1 MNLLQHLDK
10 LKKKNERLEIRRRQ
24 SFDKIFYLS
33 KEMENLGGDIL
44 TCSKEIIAACLKND
58 VGVASN
64 RLRTA
69 EENMK
74 KFNGK
79 LFRCRGI
86 LGNLLTNTQLKAND
100 LQNVYSKLE
109 SFEKDFSSAKEEFF
123 EAKILYFYIE
133 EGKILRPADLFLSD
147 FETYAGAL
155 SDFCG
160 ELLRKARLDFTKDST
175 STMKS
180 IKRYYDITQDIHQA
194 LLSFAFSNK
203 SGIRPKIG
211 HLEGYIRGFEDL
223 FYDFSNKSNKK
234 GIR

>member
-1 MNLLQHLDK
+1 MNLLQHLNK
-10 LKKKNERLEIRRRQ
+10 LKKKNECLEIQRRQ
-24 SFDKIFYLS
+24 SFDKIFYLFN
-33 KEMENLGGDIL
+33 KMENFGGDIL
-44 TCSKEIIAACLKND
+44 TCSKEIITACLKND
-58 VGVASN
+58 ASAASN

-69 EENMK
+69 EEDMK
-74 KFNGK
+74 KFNSK
-79 LFRCRGI
+79 LLKCKDI
-86 LGNLLTNTQLKAND
+86 LGNLLTNTRLKANN

-109 SFEKDFSSAKEEFF
+109 SFERDFSSAKEEFF

-160 ELLRKARLDFTKDST
+160 ELLRKAKLDFTKDPAN
-175 STMKS
+175 TMKS
-180 IKRYYDITQDIHQA
+180 IKRYYDVTQDIHQA

-211 HLEGYIRGFEDL
+211 HLEEYIRRFEDL
-223 FYDFSNKSNKK
+223 FYDFSNKPSPGK
-234 GIR
+234 